1 MSNVKE
7 DCILEE
13 LGILCGNDS
22 KSDSDK
28 SESSEDETSEMA
40 VTQTAPV
47 TWIVKMMV
55 RIPIFHPTA
64 VP

>member
-1 MSNVKE
+1 MIPKVTVTKVNRVKM
-7 DCILEE
+7 
-13 LGILCGNDS
+13 
-22 KSDSDK
+22 KRVK
-28 SESSEDETSEMA
+28 MA